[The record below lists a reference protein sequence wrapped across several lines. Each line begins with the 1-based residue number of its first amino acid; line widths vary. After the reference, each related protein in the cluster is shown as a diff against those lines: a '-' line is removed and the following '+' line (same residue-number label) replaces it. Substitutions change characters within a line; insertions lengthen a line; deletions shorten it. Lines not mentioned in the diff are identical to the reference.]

1 MTGLALISGAR
12 LAQGPRNQVRAGG
25 RTSGPPETRLMPYTG
40 HRHWKGTHLPPSVY
54 NAPGDFPVII
64 NQPTS
69 RVRLPVKST
78 FNRKVLPGYTI
89 TANAAKAQPVYIRPT
104 HVGSVHNDD
113 RLLVGFK
120 PGITPEHA
128 RLLESRGYTFSN
140 RNLREK
146 VKGGELVNPN
156 TSLLNSQRQH
166 ELRARLSE
174 GKTGL
179 NAYPGWLRSQIGKLA
194 RRYTGFSAI
203 VPGNRKALLP
213 K

>member
-1 MTGLALISGAR
+1 MR
-12 LAQGPRNQVRAGG
+12 
-25 RTSGPPETRLMPYTG
+25 YTG
-40 HRHWKGTHLPPSVY
+40 HRHVVFGAPGVY
-54 NAPGDFPVII
+54 NVPNLPTQII

-69 RVRLPVKST
+69 RVRTVKTS

-89 TANAAKAQPVYIRPT
+89 TANFAKARPVYIRPT
-104 HVGSVHNDD
+104 HVASVHNDD

-120 PGITPEHA
+120 PGITPEQA
-128 RLLESRGYTFSN
+128 RILESRGYTFSN

-146 VKGGELVNPN
+146 VKKGEIINPN

-179 NAYPGWLRSQIGKLA
+179 NAYPGWLRSQVGKLA
-194 RRYTGFSAI
+194 RRYTGFAAI
-203 VPGNRKALLP
+203 VPGNRKALP